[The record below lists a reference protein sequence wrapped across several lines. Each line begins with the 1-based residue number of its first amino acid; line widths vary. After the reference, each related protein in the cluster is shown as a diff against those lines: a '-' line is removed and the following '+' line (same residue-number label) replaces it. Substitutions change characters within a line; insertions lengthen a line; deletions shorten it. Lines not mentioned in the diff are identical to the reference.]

1 MKKFLFVALMTFVMV
16 GFSSCKKDSLS
27 GTKWTASYSETDEE
41 FGTISLDLTLEFT
54 TEEDGTLTISMLG
67 YSESQPF
74 TYTFDGKEGTMTAK
88 DEEGEI
94 SSIPFTV
101 DGDKLTM
108 TDKDEDTGEPI
119 TIVFTKA
126 K

>member
-16 GFSSCKKDSLS
+16 GFSSCKKDNLS
-27 GTKWTASYSETDEE
+27 GTKWVASYSETDED
-41 FGTISLDLTLEFT
+41 FGTISIDMTLEFT
-54 TEEDGTLTISMLG
+54 TEEAGTLTLSMFG
-67 YSESQPF
+67 MSETQNF

-88 DEEGEI
+88 DEDGEL

-101 DGDKLTM
+101 DGDTLTM
-108 TDKDEDTGEPI
+108 TDKDDETGEPI
-119 TIVFTKA
+119 NIVFKKA

>member
-16 GFSSCKKDSLS
+16 GFSSCKKDNLS
-27 GTKWTASYSETDEE
+27 GTKWTASYSETDED
-41 FGTISLDLTLEFT
+41 FGTISIDMTLEFT
-54 TEEDGTLTISMLG
+54 TEEAGTLTLSMFG
-67 YSESQPF
+67 MSQTQNF

-88 DEEGEI
+88 DEDGEL

-101 DGDKLTM
+101 DGDTLTM
-108 TDKDEDTGEPI
+108 TDKDGETGEPI
-119 TIVFTKA
+119 NIVFKKA